1 MSDRYIKNGSYP
13 YILSDTPTPTF
24 PILPFDETKD
34 FFIKKI
40 GQSIVLTPIEDSCWS
55 GVFDA
60 IENFK
65 GEIEREQPKLEERT
79 FE

>member
-1 MSDRYIKNGSYP
+1 MISAKLFKSGNSTAIRIPKS
-13 YILSDTPTPTF
+13 LM
-24 PILPFDETKD
+24 LDETKD

>member
-1 MSDRYIKNGSYP
+1 MISAKLFKSGNSTAIRIPKS
-13 YILSDTPTPTF
+13 LM
-24 PILPFDETKD
+24 LDETKY